1 MISLAADLIEMSM
14 SHVPCYV
21 SIYVRRCFVE
31 WMRPLLCVVEVRFL
45 YLGVAG
51 VTITANRLPCCCLL
65 YKLVCFG
72 LCIGW
77 MVRERF
83 LGGLCNISV
92 QVFLVHTHVSEG
104 VRAILYL
111 RRGEFW
117 REPLCILNCRTQ
129 KNTCPRF
136 QRTKNKNL
144 LF

>member
-51 VTITANRLPCCCLL
+51 VTITANRLPCCCSVRLL

-104 VRAILYL
+104 VGNAEKGSCVRISVAQTALSC
-111 RRGEFW
+111 RGSGS
-117 REPLCILNCRTQ
+117 LS
-129 KNTCPRF
+129 
-136 QRTKNKNL
+136 
-144 LF
+144 